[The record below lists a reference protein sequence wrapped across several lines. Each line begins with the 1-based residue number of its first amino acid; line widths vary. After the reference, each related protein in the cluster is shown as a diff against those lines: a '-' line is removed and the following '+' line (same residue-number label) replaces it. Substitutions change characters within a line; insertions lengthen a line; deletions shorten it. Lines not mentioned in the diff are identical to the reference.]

1 MGISKRV
8 SEILFQNYSLNSNTS
23 YKIVRFGN
31 VIGSSGSVINNFINQ
46 FNEGG
51 PITLTDKKV
60 ERYFMTINE
69 AASLVIET
77 ISHGR
82 SGDILFL
89 DMGKSI
95 FIYDILTKLA
105 INFDKKI
112 VEEKT
117 KNNSEILLKIIGL
130 QKGEK
135 LKEKLF
141 HENETEIEKTSNRK
155 INIIISKNTFNKK
168 IENFINNSD
177 YNLQKENLYKIID

>member
-1 MGISKRV
+1 MLWVFPRGIWDS
-8 SEILFQNYSLNSNTS
+8 FQNYSLNSNTS

-77 ISHGR
+77 ISHGQ

-105 INFDKKI
+105 INFDKK
-112 VEEKT
+112 
-117 KNNSEILLKIIGL
+117 LLKKKLRIIMKYFWKL
-130 QKGEK
+130 LVYKGRK
-135 LKEKLF
+135 IKRKIIPWKWR
-141 HENETEIEKTSNRK
+141 EIEKTSNKK
-155 INIIISKNTFNKK
+155 INIIISKNIFNKK
-168 IENFINNSD
+168 IENFINNIEYD
-177 YNLQKENLYKIID
+177 LQKENLYKILD